1 MARRKANA
9 RAVAS
14 RKAKRDSP
22 PLAARRV
29 RRTTQG
35 LLLAF
40 AAFASW
46 GFLSPVSKRLL
57 DDFEPMGLNAVRFLL
72 ATVAILPWLGL
83 AGIRDSLRVLARREV
98 LWVNLLANASLTLFA
113 YSLVELRPAFS
124 TLGFYTAPLFTA
136 ALASVVLK
144 ERVGPWFPPAVVLLL
159 VGGYLTLFGLEAPGE
174 GFAFVGMALALGSAV
189 VWAWYTV
196 DLRRHAPSI
205 PLKPLM
211 GASFLFGTLYYY
223 ALAVALE
230 GWPRLLG
237 REAETWGW
245 LAVQVAFPTLAAFIL
260 FNAALQRAPASQV
273 NILIAAELGFTVVV
287 SWALFQETYS
297 AWQLA
302 GLALALV
309 SVSGYLWVTGRGRG
323 PRVAASAAHP

>member
-1 MARRKANA
+1 MRRA
-9 RAVAS
+9 
-14 RKAKRDSP
+14 
-22 PLAARRV
+22 
-29 RRTTQG
+29 TQG

-57 DDFEPMGLNAVRFLL
+57 EDFEPLGLNAVRMLL
-72 ATVAILPWLGL
+72 ATVAVLPWLGP
-83 AGIRDSLRVLARREV
+83 AGIRDSLRTLARREV
-98 LWVNLLANASLTLFA
+98 LWVNLLANVSLTLFL
-113 YSLVELRPAFS
+113 YSLVDLRPAFS
-124 TLGFYTAPLFTA
+124 TLGFYTAPIFTA
-136 ALASVVLK
+136 ALAAAVLK
-144 ERVGPWFPPAVVLLL
+144 ERVGPWFAPAVALLMA
-159 VGGYLTLFGLEAPGE
+159 GGYLTLFGAAAPGE
-174 GFAFVGMALALGSAV
+174 GFAFAGMGLALGSAV
-189 VWAWYTV
+189 FWAWYTV

-237 REAETWGW
+237 REAATYGW

-273 NILIAAELGFTVVV
+273 NILIAAELGFTVVF
-287 SWALFQETYS
+287 SALLFGETYS
-297 AWQLA
+297 PWQLA
-302 GLALALV
+302 GLGLTLAA
-309 SVSGYLWVTGRGRG
+309 VSGYLWIQGRG
-323 PRVAASAAHP
+323 PRVAAAVAHP

>member
-1 MARRKANA
+1 M
-9 RAVAS
+9 
-14 RKAKRDSP
+14 
-22 PLAARRV
+22 

-40 AAFASW
+40 LAFASW

-57 DDFEPMGLNAVRFLL
+57 EDFEPLGLNAVRMLL
-72 ATVAILPWLGL
+72 ATIAVLPWLGPS
-83 AGIRDSLRVLARREV
+83 GIRESLRTLARREV
-98 LWVNLLANASLTLFA
+98 LWVNLLANGSLTLFL

-124 TLGFYTAPLFTA
+124 TLGFYTAPIFTA
-136 ALASVVLK
+136 GLAAVVLK
-144 ERVGPWFPPAVVLLL
+144 ERVGPWFAPAVVLLL
-159 VGGYLTLFGLEAPGE
+159 AGGYLTLFGLAAPGE
-174 GFAFVGMALALGSAV
+174 GVPLSGMALALGSAV
-189 VWAWYTV
+189 LWAWYTV

-205 PLKPLM
+205 ELKPLM

-230 GWPRLLG
+230 GWPRILD
-237 REAETWGW
+237 REAATYGW

-273 NILIAAELGFTVVV
+273 NILIAAELGFTVVF
-287 SWALFQETYS
+287 SALLFGERYS

-302 GLALALV
+302 GLALTLV
-309 SVSGYLWVTGRGRG
+309 AVSGYLWVQGRGRG
-323 PRVAASAAHP
+323 PRVAATVAHP